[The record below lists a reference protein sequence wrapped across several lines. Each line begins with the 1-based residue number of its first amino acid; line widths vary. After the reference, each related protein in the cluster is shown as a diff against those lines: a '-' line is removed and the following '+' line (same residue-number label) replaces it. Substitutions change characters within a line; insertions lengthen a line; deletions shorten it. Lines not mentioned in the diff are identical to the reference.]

1 MNYQR
6 KGRYLARNKA
16 IKRRLHTNVI
26 VIGLGRFGSALAR
39 ELMATGHE
47 VLGVDTDERLV
58 QQMSQELT
66 HTVRADTTDEAVLKE
81 LGIEEFDAAVV
92 AIGAD
97 LEASILTSSLLLQL
111 GVPKVWAK
119 ANSESHGKILN
130 QLGVHKV
137 VFPEYEM
144 GKRVA
149 HMVSG
154 ESLDYV
160 PIDKDF
166 VMVKSEVPESF
177 DGKSLAELKIRST
190 YEVTVVAVTKGD
202 GEYNPAFPETVLHTG
217 DQIVVAGRVQPL
229 NKFCQIG

>member
-1 MNYQR
+1 MSYLR
-6 KGRYLARNKA
+6 KGRYLAKERFK
-16 IKRRLHTNVI
+16 KRRLHTNVI
-26 VIGLGRFGSALAR
+26 VIGMGRFGSALAR

-66 HTVRADTTDEAVLKE
+66 HTVKADTTDESVLKE
-81 LGIEEFDAAVV
+81 LGIQEFDAAVV
-92 AIGAD
+92 AIGQD
-97 LEASILTSSLLLQL
+97 LESSILTASLLLQL
-111 GVPKVWAK
+111 GVPNVWAK
-119 ANSESHGKILN
+119 ANSQSHGRILQ
-130 QLGVHKV
+130 QLGVHHV

-166 VMVKSEVPESF
+166 VMLKSEVPQSF
-177 DGKSLAELKIRST
+177 DGKNLAELKIRST
-190 YEVTVVAVTKGD
+190 YGVTVVAVTKGD
-202 GEYNPAFPETVLHTG
+202 GKYTPAFPETVLNAG
-217 DQIVVAGRVQPL
+217 DQIVVAGQVEPL
-229 NKFCQIG
+229 NEFCQIG

>member
-1 MNYQR
+1 
-6 KGRYLARNKA
+6 
-16 IKRRLHTNVI
+16 
-26 VIGLGRFGSALAR
+26 
-39 ELMATGHE
+39 
-47 VLGVDTDERLV
+47 
-58 QQMSQELT
+58 
-66 HTVRADTTDEAVLKE
+66 
-81 LGIEEFDAAVV
+81 
-92 AIGAD
+92 
-97 LEASILTSSLLLQL
+97 
-111 GVPKVWAK
+111 VPKVWAK
-119 ANSESHGKILN
+119 ANSESHGKILK

-144 GKRVA
+144 GRRVA

-166 VMVKSEVPESF
+166 VMVKSEVPETF
-177 DGKSLAELKIRST
+177 DGKSLAELKIRT
-190 YEVTVVAVTKGD
+190 NYGVTVVAVTKGD

>member
-1 MNYQR
+1 MAKER
-6 KGRYLARNKA
+6 FK
-16 IKRRLHTNVI
+16 KRRLHTNVI

-66 HTVRADTTDEAVLKE
+66 HTVKADTTDESVLKE
-81 LGIEEFDAAVV
+81 LGIQEFDAAVV
-92 AIGAD
+92 AIGQD
-97 LEASILTSSLLLQL
+97 LEASILTTSLLLQM
-111 GVPKVWAK
+111 GVPNVWAK
-119 ANSESHGKILN
+119 ANSQSHGRILQ
-130 QLGVHKV
+130 QLGAHHVI
-137 VFPEYEM
+137 FPEYEM

-166 VMVKSEVPESF
+166 VMLKAEVPQSF
-177 DGKSLAELKIRST
+177 DGKNLAELKIRST
-190 YEVTVVAVTKGD
+190 YGVTVVAVTKGD
-202 GEYNPAFPETVLHTG
+202 GKYSPAFPETVLNAG
-217 DQIVVAGRVQPL
+217 DQIVVAGQVEPL
-229 NKFCQIG
+229 NEFCQIG